1 MKSEELKRVATGI
14 PGLDGMLEGG
24 FPVPSFILVAGEP
37 GTGKTTFAV
46 QSLFYGSKNGETS
59 LYITAL
65 SEPVWVVQKFLSCY
79 TFFDQKLVDRKKVI
93 FSDIGD
99 ALRKQPLYVLSIL
112 MREIEKYNPDRVVID
127 PLSVIGIVAEDLKSY
142 REVLHDLIIFTKKK
156 VTLTIAT
163 YELPHA
169 DVVKTMPSYMVD
181 GLIILSYTEE
191 ENIRKKHLEVL
202 KLRGSKHLTGR
213 HLVDI
218 SKNGI
223 IVQPGLR

>member
-1 MKSEELKRVATGI
+1 MRGELKRIATGI

-24 FPVPSFILVAGEP
+24 FPAPSFVLVAGEP

-46 QSLFYGSKNGETS
+46 QSLFYGSENGEIS
-59 LYITAL
+59 LYITAF
-65 SEPVWVVQKFLSCY
+65 SEPVWVVQKFLSYY
-79 TFFDQKLVDRKKVI
+79 TFYNQKLVDKKKVI
-93 FSDIGD
+93 FSDIGG

-112 MREIEKYNPDRVVID
+112 MREIEKYSPDRVVID
-127 PLSVIGIVAEDLKSY
+127 PLSVIGIITEDLKSY
-142 REVLHDLIIFTKKK
+142 REFLHDFMIFTKKQ
-156 VTLTIAT
+156 VALTIAT
-163 YELPHA
+163 YELPYA
-169 DVVKTMPSYMVD
+169 DIVKTMPSYMVD
-181 GLIILSYTEE
+181 GLIILSYAEE

-202 KLRGSKHLTGR
+202 KLRGTKHLTGK